1 MGTFTRNPILL
12 ILLLAL
18 ALRLALW
25 AQPLH
30 EPAND
35 ETEYVTVAY
44 DLLEGRG
51 WQFYT
56 HYHWLRAPLY
66 PLFLAGS
73 LWLTNGDLHLAA
85 LPNVLLSV
93 ATVYLVYALTRE
105 LLPTQ
110 RKPHCYAPLI
120 AALFA
125 ALLFT
130 LNTFAS
136 LYMGETLFTFLFS
149 FALLLLVRWHHRAAG
164 EAHWH
169 ILVLAG
175 VLYGLATLTRSVSLA
190 FLPVV
195 LAWITFA
202 KHKTRSTKCK
212 PQSTKR
218 KMSGQPGNAHN
229 GDTEARSVTESV
241 QEIPDRDAETQRR
254 RDAEIEQEVP
264 DKTTEPQK
272 GRELGKKEDGFC
284 PKLLPGSVSLC
295 LRGELVR
302 EIHLLPALLF
312 AGCMLLTIAPW
323 TIRNC
328 HAYGRCILV
337 ETGLSYNLWAFS
349 EPREDMGEIFR
360 VLENIPNPAVRAD
373 EASRRGL
380 ERLQEDPAILLRKLY
395 PNWVALW
402 RVKPIQDRFLL
413 PNYYTDPPPLVF
425 LAALLF
431 DDALYVIVLVA
442 GVVGGYR
449 ALLQSQTRRTTLLL
463 ALWLLYIVATTMLTH
478 GEGRYRHFVF
488 PVLLP
493 YAALLLVSVWDRL
506 PLSKSDRNAETQ
518 RRRDAEIRQE
528 EEPSPV
534 QNSCTDSVS
543 SCLCGENLPVLA
555 SPLLRVTVHIALVV
569 LCVGLVQTVWRF
581 YPWEWAIGGAE
592 RSIHRLAGDV
602 ALAMGNED
610 AAETAYIR
618 AYHAQKTAD
627 GRIILGN
634 LYRHQGRMDEA
645 LAAYE
650 SAWDRRRRYMAAN
663 ASVGDMLRLLGRE
676 DEARDAF
683 EGYFVA
689 EQQVTDWSWENL
701 SPPPTAGIDVG
712 GGLDFGY
719 VGGVYNA
726 EVQQGATARWTNGQG
741 LVRVAGGGGEPPS
754 LAPNPLLVRLR
765 LAAPHPGRE
774 QVPVQVCCEG
784 VCQPVIA
791 RRTWRL
797 VSLIIPAGEDAACD
811 VVLHSPTFMGA
822 DGREVGVLLDR
833 VWVQGYT
840 P

>member
-1 MGTFTRNPILL
+1 MVLRTFTRNPILL

-18 ALRLALW
+18 AIRLALW
-25 AQPLH
+25 AQPPH

-56 HYHWLRAPLY
+56 HYHWLRAPFY

-93 ATVYLVYALTRE
+93 ATVYLIYALTRE

-110 RKPHCYAPLI
+110 RKPYCYAPLI
-120 AALFA
+120 AALLT

-149 FALLLLVRWHHRAAG
+149 FAMLLLVRWHHQAAG
-164 EAHWH
+164 KMHWQ

-195 LAWITFA
+195 LVWITFA
-202 KHKTRSTKCK
+202 KYKTPNMGEGEPKNPLPPSVGR
-212 PQSTKR
+212 
-218 KMSGQPGNAHN
+218 GA
-229 GDTEARSVTESV
+229 GDGGISER
-241 QEIPDRDAETQRR
+241 QR
-254 RDAEIEQEVP
+254 
-264 DKTTEPQK
+264 EPTR
-272 GRELGKKEDGFC
+272 GWGLLGW
-284 PKLLPGSVSLC
+284 LPS
-295 LRGELVR
+295 
-302 EIHLLPALLF
+302 LLPALLF

-328 HAYGRCILV
+328 QAYGHCILV

-360 VLENIPNPAVRAD
+360 VLENIPNPAVRAE
-373 EASRRGL
+373 EATQRGL
-380 ERLQEDPAILLRKLY
+380 ERLREDPAILLRKLY

-425 LAALLF
+425 LSALLF
-431 DDALYVIVLVA
+431 DDALYVVVLVA

-493 YAALLLVSVWDRL
+493 YTALLLVSVWDRL
-506 PLSKSDRNAETQ
+506 VISN
-518 RRRDAEIRQE
+518 EIAPAPPA
-528 EEPSPV
+528 PSPIPGRGGAAA
-534 QNSCTDSVS
+534 SDPLPPSVGRGARGGGIS
-543 SCLCGENLPVLA
+543 ERQGRGIA
-555 SPLLRVTVHIALVV
+555 KQYPLVTAHIAMVV

-610 AAETAYIR
+610 AAETAYLR

-689 EQQVTDWSWENL
+689 EQQVTDWSWANL
-701 SPPPTAGIDVG
+701 SPPPTAVIDVG
-712 GGLDFGY
+712 KGLDFGY

-726 EVQQGATARWTNGQG
+726 EMQQEATVRWTNGRG
-741 LVRVAGGGGEPPS
+741 MVRVAGGGDEPSS
-754 LAPNPLLVRLR
+754 LAHNPLLVRLR
-765 LAAPHPGRE
+765 LAAPHPVRE

-784 VCQPVIA
+784 VCQPVVA

-797 VSLIIPAGEDAACD
+797 VSLLIPAGKDAACD
-811 VVLHSPTFMGA
+811 VELHSPTFVGA